1 MNLPTAGTRKKGLF
15 SQQDYLAPLA
25 LPTGEAAVDMVNA
38 IWRKNDVYLDI
49 GNCNIG
55 SGILVLWPLIM
66 LFLGLGIGFKDISP
80 QLSHGIFIFGGVIV
94 SVPIVMLIYILFQST
109 PLPIRFNRQRREV
122 CVPLKDGKYWIVPWE
137 SVTAA
142 TSEHSTVSQVGKHS
156 MGMLLIGFD
165 NPDVQA
171 EAENKHFF
179 LGFNCGSNEGAMAQ
193 WECMRSFMEVG
204 PHVVQDNSARFHHPK
219 GILATY
225 VESLF
230 KAAKRKGWFM
240 ALLWEGFCG
249 VFIFNTFLIDA
260 LERLKLYP
268 LPEFPCPDIIEWSK
282 PLPPEQWAK
291 RSPELE
297 LAIAQRDAEL
307 AARMA

>member
-1 MNLPTAGTRKKGLF
+1 MSLPTAGTRKKGLF

-25 LPTGEAAVDMVNA
+25 IPTGEVAVDMVNV

-49 GNCNIG
+49 GSYSIG
-55 SGILVLWPLIM
+55 SGILILWPMILLFISLAYMTNDSGIYLYGACILI
-66 LFLGLGIGFKDISP
+66 I
-80 QLSHGIFIFGGVIV
+80 
-94 SVPIVMLIYILFQST
+94 PILMLIYSLFKPT

-165 NPDVQA
+165 NPDVQG
-171 EAENKHFF
+171 EAGNKHFF

-297 LAIAQRDAEL
+297 LAIAQREAEL

>member
-1 MNLPTAGTRKKGLF
+1 MNLPAAGESKKGLL
-15 SQQDYLAPLA
+15 SQQEYLAPLA
-25 LPTGEAAVDMVNA
+25 IPTGETAVDMVNV

-49 GNCNIG
+49 GSYSVGAGILILWPIILLFVSVAYFTNDPGIYWLGAC
-55 SGILVLWPLIM
+55 ILVLPV
-66 LFLGLGIGFKDISP
+66 F
-80 QLSHGIFIFGGVIV
+80 
-94 SVPIVMLIYILFQST
+94 MLIYSLVKPA

-122 CVPLKDGKYWIVPWE
+122 CVPRKKGKCWVVPWE
-137 SVTAA
+137 SVIAA
-142 TSEHSTVSQVGKHS
+142 TSVHITISQVGTHS
-156 MGMLLIGFD
+156 TGMLFISFN
-165 NPDVQA
+165 NPDVQT
-171 EAENKHFF
+171 EAENKHFS

-204 PHVVQDNSARFHHPK
+204 PQAVEDNSARFHHPK

-225 VESLF
+225 VDRLYS
-230 KAAKRKGWFM
+230 AAKRKGWFM
-240 ALLWEGFCG
+240 TLLWEGFCG

-268 LPEFPCPDIIEWSK
+268 LPEFLCPDIIEWSK

-297 LAIAQRDAEL
+297 LAIARREAEL
-307 AARMA
+307 AAQAG

>member
-1 MNLPTAGTRKKGLF
+1 MNSSVAGTRNSGIF
-15 SQQDYLAPLA
+15 YQQDYLAPLPI
-25 LPTGEAAVDMVNA
+25 PTGKDPVDMLNV
-38 IWRKNDVYLDI
+38 IWRKNHIFLDVGNYSI
-49 GNCNIG
+49 GA
-55 SGILVLWPLIM
+55 GILVLWPVVILM
-66 LFLGLGIGFKDISP
+66 FGLAFGMEYLTPG
-80 QLSHGIFIFGGVIV
+80 GNEMIFIGAAVITGT
-94 SVPIVMLIYILFQST
+94 PALMLIYSLFQPT

-122 CVPLKDGKYWIVPWE
+122 CIPRDNGIYWIVPWE

-142 TSEHSTVSQVGKHS
+142 TSEHSTVSQVGTHS
-156 MGMLLIGFD
+156 IGMLFISFD
-165 NPDVQA
+165 NPDPQA
-171 EAENKHFF
+171 KDNNKH
-179 LGFNCGSNEGAMAQ
+179 LSWGFNCGSNEGAMAQ

-282 PLPPEQWAK
+282 PLPPEQWAN

-297 LAIAQRDAEL
+297 LAIAAREAEL
-307 AARMA
+307 AASAP

>member
-1 MNLPTAGTRKKGLF
+1 MNLPAAGESKKGLL
-15 SQQDYLAPLA
+15 SQQEYLAPLA
-25 LPTGEAAVDMVNA
+25 IPTGETAVDMVNV

-49 GNCNIG
+49 GSYSVGAGILILWPIILLFVSVAYFTNDPGIYWLGVC
-55 SGILVLWPLIM
+55 ILVLPV
-66 LFLGLGIGFKDISP
+66 F
-80 QLSHGIFIFGGVIV
+80 
-94 SVPIVMLIYILFQST
+94 MLIYSLIKPA

-122 CVPLKDGKYWIVPWE
+122 CVPREKGKCWVVPWE
-137 SVTAA
+137 SVIAA
-142 TSEHSTVSQVGKHS
+142 TSVHTTISQVGAHS
-156 MGMLLIGFD
+156 TGMLFISFD

-171 EAENKHFF
+171 EAENKHFS

-204 PHVVQDNSARFHHPK
+204 PQAVEDNSARFHHPK

-225 VESLF
+225 VDRLYS
-230 KAAKRKGWFM
+230 AAKRKGWFM

-268 LPEFPCPDIIEWSK
+268 LPEFLCPDIIEWSK

-297 LAIAQRDAEL
+297 LAIAQREAEL
-307 AARMA
+307 AAQAA